1 MKKMLYIMG
10 IDWNW
15 IFQRPQILALELQ
28 KQYEVTVLCPRQ
40 FVQNK
45 HQKKNIMPDR
55 LVELYQLPFQEKS
68 RVIGKIAERWHRRK
82 MGDLNRYDLI
92 WVGYPIFG
100 RYIPED
106 FRGTVIYDCMD
117 NFEALY
123 PDRSPRA
130 VAYVCEQEQK
140 LLGRAD
146 VVLASSQKLKEKL
159 LGIDPSKKIQVV
171 RNGFW
176 DLKIEPPVISG
187 KKESYT
193 LGYVGTIS
201 EWFDEK
207 AILESLVQD
216 DRIRYEL
223 VGPVSGKRIEH
234 EKVTYCGVVEHH
246 KLGETVAGFDCL
258 LMPFVISEIVLYV
271 DPVKLYE
278 YIAWGKCIIA
288 SWYPEISR
296 FSDFVYF
303 YHDSGEYV
311 ELIKNL
317 EEMGFPPK
325 YTRQQ
330 QREFLLQ
337 NTWEERIR
345 QITELL
351 KEKKA

>member
-1 MKKMLYIMG
+1 M
-10 IDWNW
+10 
-15 IFQRPQILALELQ
+15 
-28 KQYEVTVLCPRQ
+28 
-40 FVQNK
+40 
-45 HQKKNIMPDR
+45 
-55 LVELYQLPFQEKS
+55 
-68 RVIGKIAERWHRRK
+68 
-82 MGDLNRYDLI
+82 
-92 WVGYPIFG
+92 
-100 RYIPED
+100 
-106 FRGTVIYDCMD
+106 
-117 NFEALY
+117 
-123 PDRSPRA
+123 
-130 VAYVCEQEQK
+130 
-140 LLGRAD
+140 
-146 VVLASSQKLKEKL
+146 
-159 LGIDPSKKIQVV
+159 
-171 RNGFW
+171 
-176 DLKIEPPVISG
+176 VISG

-207 AILESLVQD
+207 AILESLGQD
-216 DRIRYEL
+216 DRIRYEF

-288 SWYPEISR
+288 SWYPEIDR

-317 EEMGFPPK
+317 EETGFPPK